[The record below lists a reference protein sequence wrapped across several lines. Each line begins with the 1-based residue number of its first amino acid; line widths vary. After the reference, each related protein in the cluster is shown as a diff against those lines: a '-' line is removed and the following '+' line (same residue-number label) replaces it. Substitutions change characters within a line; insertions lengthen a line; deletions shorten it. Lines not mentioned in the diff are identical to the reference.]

1 MKHRSSSSVRLAALA
16 LVSLSW
22 MQPAIGQSYPTKP
35 VRLINTYAPGGPVD
49 LTARPVALGLTELL
63 GQQVIIDHR
72 PGANGNIGGALVAK
86 ATPDGYTILLTSTS
100 QLTINPSLYA
110 KMPFDTAKDLVP
122 ITLIAMTPTAL
133 IVHPSVKAGSLKEL
147 LALARADPGRLR
159 YASAGNGSIN
169 HLSAELFKMLEKV
182 DLIHVPYKGGGPAL
196 VAVIANEVDMMIIS
210 VPTTLPHIK
219 EGRIRVLAVSAPAR
233 YRALPDVPTMAE
245 AGMPGFESS
254 AGIGLLAP
262 AGTDKAIVSRLHAAT
277 VKVLNTPEIR
287 QRLEASGVALVGNT
301 PEEFH
306 AVIRQET
313 AKWGKVVR
321 AGGIKVE

>member
-1 MKHRSSSSVRLAALA
+1 MRHRISSSARLAALA
-16 LVSLSW
+16 LVTLSW
-22 MQPAIGQSYPTKP
+22 IQPAIGQSFPTKP

-49 LTARPVALGLTELL
+49 LTARPVAQGLTELL

-122 ITLIAMTPTAL
+122 ITLIAMTPTSL

-147 LALARADPGRLR
+147 LTLARANPGRLR

-182 DLIHVPYKGGGPAL
+182 DLIHVPYKGGGPGL
-196 VAVIANEVDMMIIS
+196 IAVVANEVDMMIIS
-210 VPTTLPHIK
+210 VPTTLPLIK
-219 EGRIRVLAVSAPAR
+219 DGRIRVLAVSAPAR

-262 AGTDKAIVSRLHAAT
+262 AGTDKAIVSRLQVAT

-301 PEEFH
+301 PEEFN

-321 AGGIKVE
+321 AGNIKVE